1 LNFDRRLFHLCRL
14 QLLLALAAVLPSLNA
29 WAQAPVIA
37 IFGAETALEE
47 NIRAHLSID
56 ERCSSEG
63 RRLNRLLPQIRRD
76 VERAA
81 QALGFYGI
89 SHIIEFAAGN
99 PCWSLQ
105 ITVEPGRAVRFGEI
119 NVNIDTSA
127 ESASLFADVLADS
140 PVRSGERLNHSH
152 YESLKSLLTAAAV
165 ENGFFS
171 ARFNR
176 SELAVDLQRNVADVN
191 LDFDPG
197 IRYQFGEIRIQPI
210 SALSN
215 EFISRFVEFEPGTP
229 YSTAELVTLRESFN
243 ESQYFNQ
250 VSVTPQLS
258 GAQDEQIPVAIELE
272 MRPRRAYMS
281 GIGVSTDT
289 GPRVRFSYEDR
300 YINRRG
306 HRLDANLGLSAI
318 RQEPDISYVIPLR
331 NPVYESLRFSAGYL
345 GEETDA
351 FSSDVLRLG
360 ATYRSR
366 VWGEWMQNIF
376 VNFQS
381 EQFEVADV
389 SERTN
394 STVPGI
400 NWTRTK
406 SDDPVF
412 PTRGW
417 RLFAQVSGA
426 SENLFSSISFTQ
438 FTANAKIIRSLGPV
452 RLLLRAEAATTLVNE
467 LEELPASL
475 RFFTG
480 GDTSVRGYQYNAL
493 GALNELG
500 EIIGGKNLLAASAEI
515 DFSVRPG
522 WLGAVFYDTGNSFAD
537 FGDMNLKHSV
547 GIGARWLSPIGP
559 IRIDIARS
567 ISDSAFRLHITMGP
581 DL

>member
-1 LNFDRRLFHLCRL
+1 LNFDRRLFNHCRL
-14 QLLLALAAVLPSLNA
+14 QLLLAMATVLPSLSA
-29 WAQAPVIA
+29 WAQQPVIE
-37 IFGAETALEE
+37 ISGAGTALEE
-47 NIRAHLSID
+47 NIRAHLSVD

-81 QALGFYGI
+81 QALGFYNMT
-89 SHIIEFAAGN
+89 HTAEFTAGD
-99 PCWSLQ
+99 PCWRLQ
-105 ITVEPGRAVRFGEI
+105 IAVQPGSVVRFGEI
-119 NVNIDTSA
+119 DINIDTSA
-127 ESASLFADVLADS
+127 ENAALFADVLENS
-140 PVRSGERLNHSH
+140 PVRGDERLNHSD
-152 YESLKSLLTAAAV
+152 YERLKSQLTAAAV

-176 SELAVDLQRNVADVN
+176 SELAVDLQRNVADVK

-197 IRYQFGEIRIQPI
+197 IRYQFGEIRIEPI

-215 EFISRFVEFEPGTP
+215 EFISRFIEFDQGTP
-229 YSTAELVTLRESFN
+229 YATEDLVTLRESFN
-243 ESQYFNQ
+243 VSQYFSQ
-250 VSVTPQLS
+250 VSVTPQL
-258 GAQDEQIPVAIELE
+258 GEAQDQHVPIGIELVP
-272 MRPRRAYMS
+272 RPRRAYMS

-289 GPRVRFSYEDR
+289 GPRLRFSYEDR

-306 HRLDANLGLSAI
+306 HRLSANLGLSTV
-318 RQEPDISYVIPLR
+318 RQEPDVSYVIPLR
-331 NPVYESLRFSAGYL
+331 NPVYESLRFSGGYL
-345 GEETDA
+345 GEETDS
-351 FSSDVLRLG
+351 FSSDAIRLG

-366 VWGEWMQNIF
+366 VWGEWIQNIF
-376 VNFQS
+376 INFQS
-381 EQFEVADV
+381 EQFDVADV

-400 NWTRTK
+400 SWTRTK

-426 SENLFSSISFTQ
+426 SKDLFSSITFTQ
-438 FTANAKIIRSLGPV
+438 FTANAKVIRSLGPV
-452 RLLLRAEAATTLVNE
+452 RLLMRAEAATTLADE
-467 LEELPASL
+467 LKELPASL

-480 GDTSVRGYQYNAL
+480 GDTSVRGYQYGAL

-500 EIIGGKNLLAASAEI
+500 EVIGGKNLLAASAEI
-515 DFSVRPG
+515 DFNVRPG
-522 WLGAVFYDTGNSFAD
+522 WLGAVFYDAGNSFAD

-559 IRIDIARS
+559 IRVDVAHS
-567 ISDSAFRLHITMGP
+567 ISDNAFRLHITMGP

>member
-1 LNFDRRLFHLCRL
+1 LKSDRRWFHLCTF
-14 QLLLALAAVLPSLNA
+14 QVLLAMATGLSVPAR
-29 WAQAPVIA
+29 AQEPVVEISGVEA
-37 IFGAETALEE
+37 ALEE

-56 ERCSSEG
+56 ERCSSDV
-63 RRLNRLLPQIRRD
+63 RRLNRMLPQIRRD
-76 VERAA
+76 IDRAA
-81 QALGFYGI
+81 QALGYYNI
-89 SHIIEFAAGN
+89 SQVIEFSPGD
-99 PCWSLQ
+99 PCWSLRIAVQ
-105 ITVEPGRAVRFGEI
+105 TNEVVRFGTI
-119 NVNIDTSA
+119 NIDIKASA
-127 ESASLFADVLADS
+127 NDAALFAEVLEES
-140 PVRSGERLNHSH
+140 PVRSGDRLNHNS
-152 YESLKSLLTAAAV
+152 YERLKALLSSAAV

-176 SELAVDLQRNVADVN
+176 SELAVDLQRNVADVT

-197 IRYQFGEIRIQPI
+197 IRYQFGSIRIEPNP
-210 SALSN
+210 ALSN
-215 EFISRFVEFEPGTP
+215 DFISRFIEFDEGSP
-229 YSTAELVTLRESFN
+229 YSTGELVRLRESFN

-258 GAQDEQIPVAIELE
+258 EARNEQVPIAIELL
-272 MRPRRAYMS
+272 MRPRRAFMS

-289 GPRVRFSYEDR
+289 GPRLRFSYEDR

-306 HRLDANLGLSAI
+306 HRLDANLGLSTV
-318 RQEPDISYVIPLR
+318 RQEPDVSYVIPLR
-331 NPVYESLRFSAGYL
+331 NPVYESLRFSGGYL
-345 GEETDA
+345 GEETDS
-351 FSSDVLRLG
+351 FRIDTIRLG
-360 ATYRSR
+360 TTYRSR
-366 VWGEWMQNIF
+366 VWGEWIQSIF

-400 NWTRTK
+400 SWTRTK
-406 SDDPVF
+406 SNDPVF

-417 RLFAQVSGA
+417 RLFTQVSGA
-426 SENLFSSISFTQ
+426 SENLFSSITFTQ
-438 FTANAKIIRSLGPV
+438 FTANAKLVHSLGPV
-452 RLLLRAEAATTLVNE
+452 RLLLRAEAATTLADE

-480 GDTSVRGYQYNAL
+480 GDTSVRAYQYGSL
-493 GALNELG
+493 GALNDNG
-500 EIIGGKNLLAASAEI
+500 EVIGGKNLLAASAEI

-537 FGDMNLKHSV
+537 FGNMQLKHSL

-559 IRIDIARS
+559 IRVDVARS
-567 ISDSAFRLHITMGP
+567 ISDRSFRLHITMGP

>member
-1 LNFDRRLFHLCRL
+1 LNFGRCLFHVCRL
-14 QLLLALAAVLPSLNA
+14 QLLLALATGLASLAV
-29 WAQAPVIA
+29 WAQEPVIE
-37 IFGAETALEE
+37 ISGAEAALED

-63 RRLNRLLPQIRRD
+63 RRLNRLLPQIWRD
-76 VERAA
+76 IERAA
-81 QALGFYGI
+81 QALGFYSI
-89 SHIIEFAAGN
+89 THTAEFTAGD
-99 PCWSLQ
+99 PCWSLR
-105 ITVEPGRAVRFGEI
+105 INVEPGSPVRFGEI
-119 NVNIDTSA
+119 NINIDSSV
-127 ESASLFADVLADS
+127 ENMVLFADVLTAS
-140 PVRSGERLNHSH
+140 PVSRGERLNHSN
-152 YESLKSLLTAAAV
+152 YQRLKSLLTATAV

-176 SELAVDLQRNVADVN
+176 SELAVDLQHNVADVN

-210 SALSN
+210 TALSN
-215 EFISRFVEFEPGTP
+215 EFISRFIEFEQGTP
-229 YSTAELVTLRESFN
+229 YSTEDLVTLRESFN

-258 GAQDEQIPVAIELE
+258 EAQDEQVPIAIELM

-289 GPRVRFSYEDR
+289 GPRLRFSYEDR

-306 HRLDANLGLSAI
+306 HRLDANLGLSEM

-331 NPVYESLRFSAGYL
+331 NPVHESLRFSGGYL
-345 GEETDA
+345 GEETDSFTSNA
-351 FSSDVLRLG
+351 LRLG
-360 ATYRSR
+360 ATYRAR
-366 VWGEWMQNIF
+366 VWGEWIQSVF
-376 VNFQS
+376 VNIQS
-381 EQFEVADV
+381 EQFDVADV

-394 STVPGI
+394 STVPGM
-400 NWTRTK
+400 NWTRSK
-406 SDDPVF
+406 ADDPVF

-417 RLFAQVSGA
+417 RLFTQISGA
-426 SENLFSSISFTQ
+426 SEELFSSITFTQ
-438 FTANAKIIRSLGPV
+438 FIANAKVVRSLGPV
-452 RLLLRAEAATTLVNE
+452 RLLLRAEAATTLTDE

-480 GDTSVRGYQYNAL
+480 GDTSVRGYQYGTL
-493 GALNELG
+493 GDLNEFG
-500 EIIGGKNLLAASAEI
+500 EVIGGKNLLTASVEI

-537 FGDMNLKHSV
+537 FGDMNLKQSV

-559 IRIDIARS
+559 IRIDVARS
-567 ISDSAFRLHITMGP
+567 LSDNAFRLHVTMGP

>member
-1 LNFDRRLFHLCRL
+1 M
-14 QLLLALAAVLPSLNA
+14 LAPATVLPSLPA
-29 WAQAPVIA
+29 WAQTPVIE
-37 IFGAETALEE
+37 ISGAGTALEE

-56 ERCSSEG
+56 ERCNSQV

-76 VERAA
+76 IERAS
-81 QALGFYGI
+81 QALGFYNI
-89 SHIIEFAAGN
+89 SYNTEFTTGDS
-99 PCWSLQ
+99 CWSLL
-105 ITVEPGRAVRFGEI
+105 ITMEPGSAVRFGEI
-119 NVNIDTSA
+119 NINIDAAA
-127 ESASLFADVLADS
+127 ENVSLFADALETS
-140 PVRSGERLNHSH
+140 PVRSGERLDHSN
-152 YESLKSLLTAAAV
+152 YERLKSLLTAAAV
-165 ENGFFS
+165 ENGYFS

-176 SELAVDLQRNVADVN
+176 SELAVDLQRNLADVN

-197 IRYQFGEIRIQPI
+197 IRYQFGEIQIQPL

-215 EFISRFVEFEPGTP
+215 EFIARFIEFEKGTP
-229 YSTAELVTLRESFN
+229 YSTEELVTLRESFN

-258 GAQDEQIPVAIELE
+258 EAQDEQVPIAIELM

-306 HRLDANLGLSAI
+306 HRLDANLGLSAV

-351 FSSDVLRLG
+351 FSSDVVRVG

-366 VWGEWMQNIF
+366 VWGEWIQNIF

-400 NWTRTK
+400 SWARTK

-417 RLFAQVSGA
+417 RLFGQVSGA

-438 FTANAKIIRSLGPV
+438 FIANAKVVRSLGPV
-452 RLLLRAEAATTLVNE
+452 RLLLRVEAATTLADE

-493 GALNELG
+493 GALNEPG
-500 EIIGGKNLLAASAEI
+500 EVIGGKNLLAASAEI
-515 DFSVRPG
+515 DFTVRPG

-537 FGDMNLKHSV
+537 FGDMELKQSIGV
-547 GIGARWLSPIGP
+547 GARWLSPIGP
-559 IRIDIARS
+559 IRIDVARS
-567 ISDSAFRLHITMGP
+567 ISDHSFRLHVTMGP